1 MAAKLLGEQLLAN
14 RRKRV
19 VFVRET
25 ERDKG
30 ALTEVQALAEIA
42 NQWFDQ
48 GCFENVVCPA
58 IECEPATGGS
68 CQPASDGMTG
78 ICETLF

>member
-1 MAAKLLGEQLLAN
+1 M
-14 RRKRV
+14 RKV
-19 VFVRET
+19 
-25 ERDKG
+25 ERKG
-30 ALTEVQALAEIA
+30 RFVQALAEIA